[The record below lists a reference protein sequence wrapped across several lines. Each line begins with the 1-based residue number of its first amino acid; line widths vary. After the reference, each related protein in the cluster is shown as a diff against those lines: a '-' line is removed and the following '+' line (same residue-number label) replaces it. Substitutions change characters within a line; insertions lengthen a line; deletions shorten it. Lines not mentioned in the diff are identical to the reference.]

1 MKIKH
6 VFIQAFRQFGKVPVN
21 LTSTLDPNR
30 ASNFV
35 AIYAPNGFGKTS
47 FFDAMEFCVTKSIQ
61 RVSINFKNFKENFKV
76 DQEQGNTTF
85 IHNKDLPNLPI
96 DIIMNFEGHDDIR
109 TTCNP
114 QDECSMLKGNGD
126 NLYFR
131 NAVLSQ
137 DWFSEFLSTSSAEQ
151 RFKIFTDY
159 FVETKDLLDY
169 YRRLSTASTSFN
181 RIVIKMNK
189 EVKGLKKVIDNN
201 LNAGVIQQIEDG
213 VKKLADSGISVRWEG
228 KIDADSLMELKMEAE
243 HKIAE
248 IKAQKE
254 DIANRMTHLNLA
266 SVGNDEII
274 SIEVIE
280 SYEKNLEEKKAQL
293 AECENWLQQLK
304 VYLKTEKQIEEE
316 RKLLFHCQKENERLS
331 YLTDKFDTF
340 HKFYQDKSQLAR
352 DKEQLLKKIAN
363 VNILLDDKYER
374 KKRQEGILA
383 DYLKKRNTIQQNI
396 GKLHSRYAELAS
408 LLKKQ
413 EETENSL
420 ATKAKSLQEAIHQH
434 DVLIKQSDVL
444 CRLRISI
451 EEGTADCSVG
461 IYTADVKCIRELKE
475 KVHSEEEQLALI
487 EKRINEKSALE
498 DELQRLIVSSHKV
511 LEHLKGSKCPL
522 CGTDFETQ
530 EKLLKNISENTV
542 ISAALEE
549 DMQEK
554 KTLVGKI
561 NQQKTS
567 LIEKRKE
574 LFDKIETDNSKIKE
588 DIKIV
593 SLSIKKLKDEK
604 EQLKVAWNNVL
615 SKLAQEFGD
624 IKGTDE
630 EDKLKELKSIVG
642 TIEANITSTQK
653 VLSSLDKEINQSLV
667 EIKNHEDKIKEMDDK
682 SITLSEDDFYV
693 EYSSR
698 IGNEEFSPECL
709 DKWKEGLASIDKEK
723 EQIGQH
729 QKASQDKLDELKKS
743 GLRKEDSQAITDKR
757 NALTEELSRKANVWN
772 NTLSFLMNECM
783 VPIDGGAKS
792 SEIKESFE
800 KVLEA
805 TRKIQENVDAKLSL
819 LNQYGVLLML
829 GEKYSQNE
837 ARKAVLH
844 NKEEQLREEI
854 QKRDLINHERT
865 RLQNYL
871 EDFVK
876 GFFQLDIINKLY
888 NTIDPHPEYKQIDF
902 RCDFKNKDP
911 RLNVVMYS
919 VKEGHDT
926 IVPNLYFSTAQ
937 INILS
942 FCIFMAKALY
952 AKTDKNEDLG
962 CIFIDDPI
970 QALDD
975 INVLSMIDLLRNVA
989 YSLNKQIILTTHDRN
1004 FFELLKK
1011 KVPAEL
1017 FGSRFLELK
1026 QRGVFSEG

>member
-1 MKIKH
+1 MKIRH

-21 LTSTLDPNR
+21 LTSTLNPDK

-61 RVSINFKNFKENFKV
+61 RVSVNFKENFKV
-76 DQEQGNTTF
+76 DQEQGSTTF
-85 IHNKDLPNLPI
+85 IHNKDFPDLPI
-96 DIIMNFEGHDDIR
+96 DIVMNFEGHDDIR

-181 RIVIKMNK
+181 RMVIKTNK
-189 EVKGLKKVIDNN
+189 EVKSLKKEIDGN
-201 LNAGVIQQIEDG
+201 LDAGVILQIEDG
-213 VKKLADSGISVRWEG
+213 VKKLADNGISVRWEG
-228 KIDADSLMELKMEAE
+228 KLEAE
-243 HKIAE
+243 TLTVLRMESDNLISG

-254 DIANRMTHLNLA
+254 DIANKIANLNLV
-266 SVGNDEII
+266 SVGNDQII
-274 SIEVIE
+274 SIQELE
-280 SYEKNLEEKKAQL
+280 NYEKAIDEKKKQL
-293 AECENWLQQLK
+293 TECQNWLQRLD
-304 VYLKTEKQIEEE
+304 VYLKAECQVEEGH
-316 RKLLFHCQKENERLS
+316 KSLCLWQKEKDRLV
-331 YLTDKFDTF
+331 YLTDNYEPFNKI
-340 HKFYQDKSQLAR
+340 YQGIVQLSRA
-352 DKEQLLKKIAN
+352 KELLLKKIAN
-363 VNILLDDKYER
+363 NHILLDDKYKR
-374 KKRQEGILA
+374 KKQQDGILA
-383 DYLKKRNTIQQNI
+383 DYRKERDFIQNKI
-396 GKLHSRYAELAS
+396 SKLHDRYVELAS
-408 LLKKQ
+408 LLKMKS
-413 EETENSL
+413 ETQNSL
-420 ATKAKSLQEAIHQH
+420 VLKEKPLLEAIKQH
-434 DVLIKQSDVL
+434 DALVNQKESL

-451 EEGTADCSVG
+451 EEGTIDCTTG
-461 IYTADVKCIRELKE
+461 IYADEVKFLKE
-475 KVHSEEEQLALI
+475 LNEKIHSEEEQLLLI
-487 EKRINEKSALE
+487 EKRINEKGALE
-498 DELQRLIVSSHKV
+498 NELQQLIISSHKV

-542 ISAALEE
+542 ISTALEE
-549 DMQEK
+549 DLQEKNVLADKINQHK
-554 KTLVGKI
+554 KTL
-561 NQQKTS
+561 S
-567 LIEKRKE
+567 EKRKE
-574 LFDKIETDNSKIKE
+574 LFNKIDKENSEIIEKIKAV
-588 DIKIV
+588 DISVKQ
-593 SLSIKKLKDEK
+593 LSDEK
-604 EQLKVAWNNVL
+604 EQLKSTWNNIV

-624 IKGTDE
+624 IKGTVE
-630 EDKLKELKSIVG
+630 EDKQKELKGLV
-642 TIEANITSTQK
+642 EAAETNITATQQI
-653 VLSSLDKEINQSLV
+653 LSGLEKEINQCLADITS
-667 EIKNHEDKIKEMDDK
+667 HEDKIKEIDEK
-682 SITLSEDDFYV
+682 SIALSEDVFYV
-693 EYSSR
+693 EYTSR
-698 IGNEEFSPECL
+698 LGDEKNSEECL
-709 DKWKEGLASIDKEK
+709 DSWKNRLASIDE
-723 EQIGQH
+723 ESVQIGQQ
-729 QKASQDKLDELKKS
+729 QKSSQCKLDELIKS
-743 GLRKEDSQAITDKR
+743 GFKKEDAPSIKDKK
-757 NALTEELSRKANVWN
+757 NALAEELSEKLNVWN
-772 NTLSFLMNECM
+772 STLSFLMNVCM
-783 VPIDGGAKS
+783 IPIEGRAKS
-792 SEIKESFE
+792 NEIKVAYES
-800 KVLEA
+800 VLEA
-805 TRKIQENVDAKLSL
+805 TRKNQEKVETKLTL
-819 LNQYGVLLML
+819 LNKYEVLLAL
-829 GEKYSQNE
+829 GEKYSTNE
-837 ARKAVLH
+837 VRKAELR
-844 NKEEQLREEI
+844 NKEEQLNEET
-854 QKRDLINHERT
+854 QKRDLINDERA
-865 RLQNYL
+865 RLQKYL

-902 RCDFKNKDP
+902 KCDFKNKDP

-919 VKEGHDT
+919 VKDGHDT

-942 FCIFMAKALY
+942 FCIFLAKALY

-989 YSLNKQIILTTHDRN
+989 YSLDKQIILTTHDRN

>member
-21 LTSTLDPNR
+21 LTSTLDPNK

-61 RVSINFKNFKENFKV
+61 RVSVNFKENFKV
-76 DQEQGNTTF
+76 DQEQGSTTF

-137 DWFSEFLSTSSAEQ
+137 DWFSEFLSTNSAEQ

-181 RIVIKMNK
+181 RMVIKTKKDVKSLEK
-189 EVKGLKKVIDNN
+189 EIDGK
-201 LNAGVIQQIEDG
+201 LDSGAILQIEDG
-213 VKKLADSGISVRWEG
+213 VQKLADNGISVRWKG
-228 KIDADSLMELKMEAE
+228 KLDAESLTVLRMESDNL
-243 HKIAE
+243 IAE
-248 IKAQKE
+248 IKTQKE
-254 DIANRMTHLNLA
+254 DIASKMANLNLV
-266 SVGNDEII
+266 SVGNDQII
-274 SIEVIE
+274 SIQELE
-280 SYEKNLEEKKAQL
+280 NYERAIEEKKKQS
-293 AECENWLQQLK
+293 AECENWLQRLN
-304 VYLKTEKQIEEE
+304 VYLQTECQLEEE
-316 RKLLFHCQKENERLS
+316 RKSLCLRQKAKERLA
-331 YLTDKFDTF
+331 YLTDNFEMFNKI
-340 HKFYQDKSQLAR
+340 YQCVAQLSR
-352 DKEQLLKKIAN
+352 DKELLLKKIAN
-363 VNILLDDKYER
+363 NHILLDDKYKR
-374 KKRQEGILA
+374 KKQQDGILS
-383 DYLKKRNTIQQNI
+383 DYQKERDSILNKIA
-396 GKLHSRYAELAS
+396 KLHGRYVEQDSLLQMKEDTEKSLAS
-408 LLKKQ
+408 KEKPLL
-413 EETENSL
+413 
-420 ATKAKSLQEAIHQH
+420 EAINQR
-434 DVLIKQSDVL
+434 DALAKQKEGL
-444 CRLRISI
+444 CRLRIST
-451 EEGTADCSVG
+451 EEGTADCTIG
-461 IYTADVKCIRELKE
+461 IYADEVKIIKKLNE
-475 KVHSEEEQLALI
+475 KIHSEGEQLLLI
-487 EKRINEKSALE
+487 EKRINEKGALE
-498 DELQRLIVSSHKV
+498 DELQQLIISSHKV

-530 EKLLKNISENTV
+530 EILLKNISENTV
-542 ISAALEE
+542 ISTALEE
-549 DMQEK
+549 DLQEK
-554 KTLVGKI
+554 KVLADSI
-561 NQQKTS
+561 NQHKKS
-567 LIEKRKE
+567 LSENRKE
-574 LFDKIETDNSKIKE
+574 LFDKIDKEISEIIEKIKAV
-588 DIKIV
+588 DV
-593 SLSIKKLKDEK
+593 STKQLKDEK
-604 EQLKVAWNNVL
+604 EQLKATWSNIV
-615 SKLAQEFGD
+615 SKLAQEYGD
-624 IKGTDE
+624 IKGTVE
-630 EDKLKELKSIVG
+630 EDKQKELKGLV
-642 TIEANITSTQK
+642 EATETNIKATQQI
-653 VLSSLDKEINQSLV
+653 LSNLEKEINQCLAD
-667 EIKNHEDKIKEMDDK
+667 IRNHEDKIKKIDDK
-682 SITLSEDDFYV
+682 SMALSEDDFYV
-693 EYSSR
+693 EYTSR
-698 IGNEEFSPECL
+698 LGDDKFSEECL
-709 DKWKEGLASIDKEK
+709 DSWQHRLVSIDKEI
-723 EQIGQH
+723 EQIGQQ
-729 QKASQDKLDELKKS
+729 QKSSQCKLDELIKS
-743 GLRKEDSQAITDKR
+743 GIRKEETPSMKDKR
-757 NALTEELSRKANVWN
+757 NVLAKELSEKLNVWN
-772 NTLSFLMNECM
+772 NTLSFLMNVCM
-783 VPIDGGAKS
+783 IPIEGRAKS
-792 SEIKESFE
+792 IEIKMAFERVLEVTRKNQE
-800 KVLEA
+800 KVDTLL
-805 TRKIQENVDAKLSL
+805 TL
-819 LNQYGVLLML
+819 LNKYEVLLAL
-829 GEKYSQNE
+829 GEKYSINE
-837 ARKAVLH
+837 VRKVELR
-844 NKEEQLREEI
+844 NKEEQLKEET
-854 QKRDLINHERT
+854 QKRDLINDERA
-865 RLQNYL
+865 RLQKYL

-902 RCDFKNKDP
+902 RCDFKNKEP

-1026 QRGVFSEG
+1026 QRGVFCEG